1 MTGGKPGDTLLSVS
15 VVSALLGEA
24 QSKDLL
30 APIAAVCGAAIA
42 AFAAFFNA
50 RKTPSDRLQTLIGIY
65 KEWPDNVS
73 GKEHL
78 AALIRGQLG
87 EMWHRLPHLG
97 GEPETKTV
105 SAEID
110 RAGRR
115 HLYVDAAAFIVS
127 SGAVAV
133 SACLTWPIDQAQ
145 DVEIIVASLI
155 GGFALFVAVTRG
167 ARIVRHWL

>member
-1 MTGGKPGDTLLSVS
+1 VF
-15 VVSALLGEA
+15 VVSALSAVA
-24 QSKDLL
+24 QSKDIL
-30 APIAAVCGAAIA
+30 APFAAVCGAAIA
-42 AFAAFFNA
+42 AFAAWFNS
-50 RKTPSDRLQTLIGIY
+50 RKTPSDRLQALIGIY

-97 GEPETKTV
+97 GEPKTV

-127 SGAVAV
+127 LAAVAV
-133 SACLTWPIDQAQ
+133 STCLTWPIDQAQ